1 MPILGR
7 RMEQW
12 SNTSDVDYRAT
23 WKSSL
28 FSQVKEQFGQPL
40 RKTLDSSVRAL
51 LEMAKGM
58 LDARQTALS
67 H

>member
-1 MPILGR
+1 MNVSPSTVFVKKHGVPILGR

-28 FSQVKEQFGQPL
+28 FSQVKESLPFRHFNGQ
-40 RKTLDSSVRAL
+40 
-51 LEMAKGM
+51 G
-58 LDARQTALS
+58 
-67 H
+67 